1 MSTFKG
7 KRVLITGGASGI
19 GKLMGEMALEKG
31 AAVLVIWDIN
41 QDSIESVVREL
52 GQKAKDQGRA
62 GRVYGMRV
70 DVSNQPMVAD
80 RYAQTKQEV
89 GEIDILINSAGIIT
103 SNKTFDQCTADEINR
118 TMMVNAMAPMYVT
131 QQVLPDM
138 VARDSGHICNI
149 GSAGGMIANPRMSIY
164 AASKWATIGWSDSVR
179 IELREMRSRVRVTT
193 IAPYY
198 ITTGMFD
205 GVRSKIF
212 PLLRPEN
219 VASRI
224 LHAIEREKSF
234 KMFMPWIPCPH
245 HFIRL
250 LQGILPIRVFDWLV
264 GRVLGIYHTMD
275 HFTGRKKN

>member
-19 GKLMGEMALEKG
+19 GKLMGGMALDKG
-31 AAVLVIWDIN
+31 AAALVIWDID
-41 QDSIESVVREL
+41 QESIESVVREL
-52 GQKAKDQGRA
+52 GQKTKAQGRA

-70 DVSNQPMVAD
+70 DVSNQAMVAD
-80 RYAQTKQEV
+80 RYEQTKREV

-103 SNKTFDQCTADEINR
+103 SNKTFDQCTPDEINR
-118 TMMVNAMAPMYVT
+118 TMMVNALAPMYVA

-149 GSAGGMIANPRMSIY
+149 GSAGGMISNPRMSIY

-212 PLLRPEN
+212 PLLRPEK

-224 LHAIEREKSF
+224 LRAIERDTAF

-275 HFTGRKKN
+275 HFTGRKK

>member
-7 KRVLITGGASGI
+7 KKVLITGGASGI
-19 GKLMGEMALEKG
+19 GKLMGGMALGKG
-31 AAVLVIWDIN
+31 AAALVIWDIN
-41 QDSIESVVREL
+41 QASIEQVVSEL
-52 GQKAKDQGRA
+52 GQAAKAQGRA

-70 DVSNQPMVAD
+70 DVSNQAMVTD
-80 RYAQTKQEV
+80 RYEQTKREV

-103 SNKTFDQCTADEINR
+103 SNKTFDQCSADEINR
-118 TMMVNAMAPMYVT
+118 TMMVNALAPMYVS

-149 GSAGGMIANPRMSIY
+149 GSAGGMISNPRMSIY

-224 LHAIEREKSF
+224 LRAIERDTAF

-275 HFTGRKKN
+275 HFTGRKK

>member
-19 GKLMGEMALEKG
+19 GKLMGGMALDKG
-31 AAVLVIWDIN
+31 AAALVIWDIN
-41 QDSIESVVREL
+41 QESIESVVSEL
-52 GQKAKDQGRA
+52 GQVAKAQGRA

-70 DVSNQPMVAD
+70 DVSNQAMVAD
-80 RYAQTKQEV
+80 RYEQTKREV

-103 SNKTFDQCTADEINR
+103 SNKTFDQCTPDEINR
-118 TMMVNAMAPMYVT
+118 TMMVNALAPMYVA

-149 GSAGGMIANPRMSIY
+149 GSAGGMISNPRMSIY

-179 IELREMRSRVRVTT
+179 IELLEMRSRVRITT

-212 PLLRPEN
+212 PLLGPEN

-224 LHAIEREKSF
+224 LRAIERDTAF

-275 HFTGRKKN
+275 HFTGRKK

>member
-19 GKLMGEMALEKG
+19 GKLMGGMALDKG
-31 AAVLVIWDIN
+31 AAALVIWDIN
-41 QDSIESVVREL
+41 QESIEQVVSEL
-52 GQKAKDQGRA
+52 SQAAKAQGRA

-70 DVSNQPMVAD
+70 DVSNQAMVAD
-80 RYAQTKQEV
+80 RYEQTKREV

-103 SNKTFDQCTADEINR
+103 SNKTFDQCTPDEINR
-118 TMMVNAMAPMYVT
+118 TMMVNALAPMYVT

-149 GSAGGMIANPRMSIY
+149 GSAGGMISNPRMSIY

-179 IELREMRSRVRVTT
+179 IELSEMKSRVRITT

-219 VASRI
+219 VATRI
-224 LHAIEREKSF
+224 LRAIERDTAF

-250 LQGILPIRVFDWLV
+250 LQGILPIRIFDWLV

-275 HFTGRKKN
+275 HFTGRKK

>member
-7 KRVLITGGASGI
+7 KKVLITGGASGI
-19 GKLMGEMALEKG
+19 GKLMGGMALDKG
-31 AAVLVIWDIN
+31 AAALVIWDID
-41 QDSIESVVREL
+41 QESIESVVREL
-52 GQKAKDQGRA
+52 GQKSKAQGRA

-70 DVSNQPMVAD
+70 DVSNQAMVAD
-80 RYAQTKQEV
+80 RYEQTKREV

-103 SNKTFDQCTADEINR
+103 SNKTFDQCTPDEINR
-118 TMMVNAMAPMYVT
+118 TMMVNALAPMYVA

-149 GSAGGMIANPRMSIY
+149 GSAGGMISNPRMSIY

-179 IELREMRSRVRVTT
+179 IELREMRSHVRVTT

-224 LHAIEREKSF
+224 LRAIERDTAF

-275 HFTGRKKN
+275 HFTGRKK

>member
-7 KRVLITGGASGI
+7 KKVLITGGASGI
-19 GKLMGEMALEKG
+19 GKLMGGMALDKG
-31 AAVLVIWDIN
+31 AAALVIWDIN
-41 QDSIESVVREL
+41 QESIEQVVSEL
-52 GQKAKDQGRA
+52 GQAAKAQGRA

-70 DVSNQPMVAD
+70 DVSNQAMVAD
-80 RYAQTKQEV
+80 RYEQTKREV

-103 SNKTFDQCTADEINR
+103 SNKTFDQCTPDEINR
-118 TMMVNAMAPMYVT
+118 TMMVNALAPMYVA

-149 GSAGGMIANPRMSIY
+149 GSAGGMISNPRMSIY

-179 IELREMRSRVRVTT
+179 IELREMRSRVRITT

-224 LHAIEREKSF
+224 LRAIERDTAF

-275 HFTGRKKN
+275 HFTGRKK

>member
-19 GKLMGEMALEKG
+19 GKLMGGMALDKG
-31 AAVLVIWDIN
+31 AAALVIWDIN
-41 QDSIESVVREL
+41 QESIEQVVSEL
-52 GQKAKDQGRA
+52 GQAAKAQGRA

-70 DVSNQPMVAD
+70 DVSNQAMVAD
-80 RYAQTKQEV
+80 RYEQTKREV

-103 SNKTFDQCTADEINR
+103 SNKTFDQCTPDEINR
-118 TMMVNAMAPMYVT
+118 TMMVNALAPMYVA

-149 GSAGGMIANPRMSIY
+149 GSAGGMISNPRMSIY

-219 VASRI
+219 VAARI
-224 LHAIEREKSF
+224 IRSIEHDKPF

-275 HFTGRKKN
+275 HFTGRKK

>member
-19 GKLMGEMALEKG
+19 GKLMGCMALDKG
-31 AAVLVIWDIN
+31 AAALVIWDID
-41 QDSIESVVREL
+41 QESIESVVREL
-52 GQKAKDQGRA
+52 GQKSKAQGRA

-70 DVSNQPMVAD
+70 DVSNQAMVVD
-80 RYAQTKQEV
+80 RYEQTKREV

-103 SNKTFDQCTADEINR
+103 SNKTFDQCTPDEINR
-118 TMMVNAMAPMYVT
+118 TMMVNALAPMYVT

-149 GSAGGMIANPRMSIY
+149 GSAGGMISNPRMSIY

-179 IELREMRSRVRVTT
+179 IELREMRSRVRITT

-212 PLLRPEN
+212 PLLRPEK

-224 LHAIEREKSF
+224 LRAIERDTAF

-275 HFTGRKKN
+275 HFTGRKK

>member
-19 GKLMGEMALEKG
+19 GKLMGGMALDKG
-31 AAVLVIWDIN
+31 AAVLAIWDIN
-41 QDSIESVVREL
+41 QESIESVVREL
-52 GQKAKDQGRA
+52 GQKSKAQGRA

-70 DVSNQPMVAD
+70 DVSNQAMVAD
-80 RYAQTKQEV
+80 RYEQTKREV

-103 SNKTFDQCTADEINR
+103 SNKTFDQCTPDEINR
-118 TMMVNAMAPMYVT
+118 TMMVNALAPMYVA

-149 GSAGGMIANPRMSIY
+149 GSAGGMISNPRMSIY

-224 LHAIEREKSF
+224 LRAIERDTAF

-275 HFTGRKKN
+275 HFTGRKK

>member
-7 KRVLITGGASGI
+7 KKVLITGGASGI

-31 AAVLVIWDIN
+31 AAALVIWDIN

-179 IELREMRSRVRVTT
+179 IELREMKSRVRVTT

-224 LHAIEREKSF
+224 LRAIERDKSF

-275 HFTGRKKN
+275 HFTGRKK

>member
-7 KRVLITGGASGI
+7 KKVLITGGASGI
-19 GKLMGEMALEKG
+19 GKLMGGMALDKG
-31 AAVLVIWDIN
+31 AAALVIWDIN
-41 QDSIESVVREL
+41 QESIEQVVSEL
-52 GQKAKDQGRA
+52 GQAAKAQGRA

-70 DVSNQPMVAD
+70 DVSNQAMVAD
-80 RYAQTKQEV
+80 RYEQTKREV

-103 SNKTFDQCTADEINR
+103 SNKTFDQCSADEINR
-118 TMMVNAMAPMYVT
+118 TMMVNALAPMYVN

-149 GSAGGMIANPRMSIY
+149 GSAGGMISNPRMSIY

-179 IELREMRSRVRVTT
+179 IELREMKSRVRVTT

-224 LHAIEREKSF
+224 LRAIERDTAF

-275 HFTGRKKN
+275 HFTGRKK

>member
-7 KRVLITGGASGI
+7 KKVLITGGASGI

-31 AAVLVIWDIN
+31 AAALVIWDIN

-118 TMMVNAMAPMYVT
+118 TMMVNAMAPMYVAH
-131 QQVLPDM
+131 QILPDM
-138 VARDSGHICNI
+138 IARNSGHICTI
-149 GSAGGMIANPRMSIY
+149 GSAGGMISNPRMSVY

-179 IELREMRSRVRVTT
+179 IELREMKSRVRVTT

-224 LHAIEREKSF
+224 LRAIEREKSF

-275 HFTGRKKN
+275 HFTGRKK

>member
-19 GKLMGEMALEKG
+19 GKLMGGMALDKG
-31 AAVLVIWDIN
+31 AAALVIWDIN
-41 QDSIESVVREL
+41 QESIESVVSEL
-52 GQKAKDQGRA
+52 GQAAKAQGRA

-70 DVSNQPMVAD
+70 DVSNQAMVAD
-80 RYAQTKQEV
+80 RYEQTKREV

-103 SNKTFDQCTADEINR
+103 SNKTFDQCTPDEINR
-118 TMMVNAMAPMYVT
+118 TMMVNALAPMYVA

-149 GSAGGMIANPRMSIY
+149 GSAGGMISNPRMSIY

-224 LHAIEREKSF
+224 LRAIERDTAF

-250 LQGILPIRVFDWLV
+250 MQGILPIRVFDWLV

-275 HFTGRKKN
+275 HFTGRKK

>member
-7 KRVLITGGASGI
+7 KKVLITGGASGI

-31 AAVLVIWDIN
+31 AAALVIWDIN

-179 IELREMRSRVRVTT
+179 IELREMKSRVRVTT

-224 LHAIEREKSF
+224 LRAIEREKSF

-275 HFTGRKKN
+275 HFTGRKK

>member
-7 KRVLITGGASGI
+7 KKVLITGGASGI
-19 GKLMGEMALEKG
+19 GKLMGGMALDKG
-31 AAVLVIWDIN
+31 AAALVIWDIN
-41 QDSIESVVREL
+41 QASIEQVVSEL
-52 GQKAKDQGRA
+52 GQAAKAQGRA

-70 DVSNQPMVAD
+70 DVSNQAMVAD
-80 RYAQTKQEV
+80 RYEQTKREV

-103 SNKTFDQCTADEINR
+103 SNKTFDQCTPDEINR
-118 TMMVNAMAPMYVT
+118 TMMVNALAPMYVA

-149 GSAGGMIANPRMSIY
+149 GSAGGMISNPRMSIY

-224 LHAIEREKSF
+224 LRAIERDTAF

-275 HFTGRKKN
+275 HFTGRKK

>member
-19 GKLMGEMALEKG
+19 GKLMGGMALDKG
-31 AAVLVIWDIN
+31 AAALVIWDIN
-41 QDSIESVVREL
+41 QESIEQVVREL
-52 GQKAKDQGRA
+52 CQAAKAQGRA

-70 DVSNQPMVAD
+70 DVSNQAMVAD
-80 RYAQTKQEV
+80 RYEQTKREV

-103 SNKTFDQCTADEINR
+103 SNKTFDQCTPDEINR
-118 TMMVNAMAPMYVT
+118 TMMVNALAPMYVT

-138 VARDSGHICNI
+138 VARNSGHVCNI
-149 GSAGGMIANPRMSIY
+149 GSAGGMISNPRMSVY

-219 VASRI
+219 VAARI
-224 LHAIEREKSF
+224 IRSIEHDKSF

-250 LQGILPIRVFDWLV
+250 LQGILPICVFDWLV

-275 HFTGRKKN
+275 HFTGRKK

>member
-19 GKLMGEMALEKG
+19 GKLMGGMALDKG
-31 AAVLVIWDIN
+31 AAALVIWDID
-41 QDSIESVVREL
+41 QESIESVVREL
-52 GQKAKDQGRA
+52 GKKSKAQGRA

-70 DVSNQPMVAD
+70 DVSNQAMVAD
-80 RYAQTKQEV
+80 RYEQTKREV

-103 SNKTFDQCTADEINR
+103 SNKTFDKCTPDEINR
-118 TMMVNAMAPMYVT
+118 TMNVNALAPMYVA

-149 GSAGGMIANPRMSIY
+149 GSAGGMISNPRMSIY

-179 IELREMRSRVRVTT
+179 LELREMRSRVRVTT

-224 LHAIEREKSF
+224 LRAIERDTAF

-275 HFTGRKKN
+275 HFTGRKK

>member
-7 KRVLITGGASGI
+7 KKVLITGGASGI

-31 AAVLVIWDIN
+31 AAALVIWDIN
-41 QDSIESVVREL
+41 QDSIEYVVQEL

-179 IELREMRSRVRVTT
+179 IELREMKSRVRVTT

-224 LHAIEREKSF
+224 LRAIEREKSF

-275 HFTGRKKN
+275 HFTGRKK

>member
-1 MSTFKG
+1 MSAFKG

-19 GKLMGEMALEKG
+19 GKLMGGMALDKG
-31 AAVLVIWDIN
+31 AAALVIWDID
-41 QDSIESVVREL
+41 QESIESVVREL
-52 GQKAKDQGRA
+52 GQKSKAQGRA

-70 DVSNQPMVAD
+70 DVSNQAMVAD
-80 RYAQTKQEV
+80 RYEQTKREV

-103 SNKTFDQCTADEINR
+103 SNKTFDQCTPDEINR
-118 TMMVNAMAPMYVT
+118 TMMVNALAPMYVA

-149 GSAGGMIANPRMSIY
+149 GSAGGMISNPRMSIY

-179 IELREMRSRVRVTT
+179 IELREMRSRVRITT

-224 LHAIEREKSF
+224 LRAIERDTAF

-275 HFTGRKKN
+275 HFTGRKK

>member
-1 MSTFKG
+1 MSAFKG

-19 GKLMGEMALEKG
+19 GKLMGGMALDKG
-31 AAVLVIWDIN
+31 AAALVIWDID
-41 QDSIESVVREL
+41 QESIESVVREL
-52 GQKAKDQGRA
+52 GQKSKAQGRA

-70 DVSNQPMVAD
+70 DVSNQAMVAD
-80 RYAQTKQEV
+80 RYEQTKREV

-103 SNKTFDQCTADEINR
+103 SNKTFDQCTPDEINR
-118 TMMVNAMAPMYVT
+118 TMMVNALAPMYVA

-149 GSAGGMIANPRMSIY
+149 GSAGGMISNPRMSIY

-224 LHAIEREKSF
+224 LRAIERDTAF

-275 HFTGRKKN
+275 HFTGRKK

>member
-7 KRVLITGGASGI
+7 KKVLITGGASGI
-19 GKLMGEMALEKG
+19 GKLMGGMALDKG
-31 AAVLVIWDIN
+31 AAALVIWDIN
-41 QDSIESVVREL
+41 QASIEQVVSEL
-52 GQKAKDQGRA
+52 GQAAKAQGRA

-70 DVSNQPMVAD
+70 DVSNQAMVAD
-80 RYAQTKQEV
+80 RYEQTKREV

-103 SNKTFDQCTADEINR
+103 SNKTFDQCMPDEINR
-118 TMMVNAMAPMYVT
+118 TMMVNALAPMYVA

-149 GSAGGMIANPRMSIY
+149 GSAGGMISNPRMSIY

-179 IELREMRSRVRVTT
+179 IELREMKSRVRVTT

-224 LHAIEREKSF
+224 LRAIERDTAF

-275 HFTGRKKN
+275 HFTGRKK

>member
-19 GKLMGEMALEKG
+19 GKLMGGMALDKG
-31 AAVLVIWDIN
+31 AAALVIWDID
-41 QDSIESVVREL
+41 QESIESVVREL
-52 GQKAKDQGRA
+52 GQKSKAQGRA

-70 DVSNQPMVAD
+70 DVSNQAMVAD
-80 RYAQTKQEV
+80 RYEQTKREV

-103 SNKTFDQCTADEINR
+103 SNKTFDQCTPDEINR
-118 TMMVNAMAPMYVT
+118 TMMVNALAPMYVA

-149 GSAGGMIANPRMSIY
+149 GSAGGMISNPRMSIY

-224 LHAIEREKSF
+224 LRAIERDTAF

-275 HFTGRKKN
+275 HFTGRKK

>member
-7 KRVLITGGASGI
+7 KKVLITGGASGI
-19 GKLMGEMALEKG
+19 GKLMGGMALDKG
-31 AAVLVIWDIN
+31 AAALVIWDID
-41 QDSIESVVREL
+41 QESIESVVREL
-52 GQKAKDQGRA
+52 GQKTKAQGRA

-70 DVSNQPMVAD
+70 DVSNQAMVAD
-80 RYAQTKQEV
+80 RYEQTKREV

-103 SNKTFDQCTADEINR
+103 SNKTFDQCTPDEINR
-118 TMMVNAMAPMYVT
+118 TMMVNALAPMYVT

-149 GSAGGMIANPRMSIY
+149 GSAGGMISNPRMSIY

-179 IELREMRSRVRVTT
+179 IELSEMRSRVRVTT

-224 LHAIEREKSF
+224 LRAIERDTAF

-275 HFTGRKKN
+275 HFTGRKK

>member
-7 KRVLITGGASGI
+7 KKVLITGGASGI
-19 GKLMGEMALEKG
+19 GKLMGGMALDKG
-31 AAVLVIWDIN
+31 AAALVIWDIN
-41 QDSIESVVREL
+41 QESIESVVREL
-52 GQKAKDQGRA
+52 GQKSKAQGRA

-70 DVSNQPMVAD
+70 DVSNQAMVAD
-80 RYAQTKQEV
+80 RYEQTKREV
-89 GEIDILINSAGIIT
+89 GGIDILINSAGIIT
-103 SNKTFDQCTADEINR
+103 SNKTFDQCTPDEINR
-118 TMMVNAMAPMYVT
+118 TMMVNALAPMYVA

-149 GSAGGMIANPRMSIY
+149 GSAGGMISNPRMSIY

-205 GVRSKIF
+205 GVRSRIF

-219 VASRI
+219 VAARI
-224 LHAIEREKSF
+224 IRSIERDKPF

-275 HFTGRKKN
+275 HFTGRKK

>member
-19 GKLMGEMALEKG
+19 GKLMGGMALDKG
-31 AAVLVIWDIN
+31 AAALVIWDIN
-41 QDSIESVVREL
+41 QESIESVVSEL
-52 GQKAKDQGRA
+52 GQAAKAQGRA

-70 DVSNQPMVAD
+70 DVSNQAMVAD
-80 RYAQTKQEV
+80 RYEQTKREV
-89 GEIDILINSAGIIT
+89 GVIDILINSAGIIT
-103 SNKTFDQCTADEINR
+103 SNKTFDQCTPDEINR
-118 TMMVNAMAPMYVT
+118 TMMVNALAPMYVA

-149 GSAGGMIANPRMSIY
+149 GSAGGMISNPRMSIY

-179 IELREMRSRVRVTT
+179 IELREMRSRVRITT

-212 PLLRPEN
+212 PLLSPEN

-224 LHAIEREKSF
+224 LRAIERDTAF

-275 HFTGRKKN
+275 HFTGRKK

>member
-19 GKLMGEMALEKG
+19 GKLMGGMALDKG
-31 AAVLVIWDIN
+31 AAALVIWDIN
-41 QDSIESVVREL
+41 QESIESVVSEL
-52 GQKAKDQGRA
+52 GQAAKAQGRA

-70 DVSNQPMVAD
+70 DVSNQAMVAD
-80 RYAQTKQEV
+80 RYEQTKREV

-103 SNKTFDQCTADEINR
+103 SNKTFDQCTPDEINR
-118 TMMVNAMAPMYVT
+118 TMMVNALAPMYVT

-149 GSAGGMIANPRMSIY
+149 GSAGGMISNPRMSIY

-224 LHAIEREKSF
+224 LRAIERDTAF

-275 HFTGRKKN
+275 HFTGRKK

>member
-7 KRVLITGGASGI
+7 KKVLITGGASGI
-19 GKLMGEMALEKG
+19 GKLMGGMALDKG
-31 AAVLVIWDIN
+31 AAALVIWDIN
-41 QDSIESVVREL
+41 QESIEQVVSEL
-52 GQKAKDQGRA
+52 GQAAKAQGRA

-70 DVSNQPMVAD
+70 DVSNQAMVAD

-89 GEIDILINSAGIIT
+89 GDIDILINSAGIIT
-103 SNKTFDQCTADEINR
+103 SNKTFDQCTPDEINR
-118 TMMVNAMAPMYVT
+118 TMMVNALAPMYVA

-149 GSAGGMIANPRMSIY
+149 GSAGGMISNPRMSIY

-224 LHAIEREKSF
+224 LRAIERDTAF

-275 HFTGRKKN
+275 HFTGRKK

>member
-7 KRVLITGGASGI
+7 KKVLITGGASGI
-19 GKLMGEMALEKG
+19 GKLMGGMALDKG
-31 AAVLVIWDIN
+31 AAALVIWDID
-41 QDSIESVVREL
+41 QASIEQVVSEL
-52 GQKAKDQGRA
+52 GQAAKAQGRA

-70 DVSNQPMVAD
+70 DVSNQAMVAD
-80 RYAQTKQEV
+80 RYEQTKREV

-103 SNKTFDQCTADEINR
+103 SNKTFDQCTPDEINR
-118 TMMVNAMAPMYVT
+118 TMMVNALAPMYVA

-149 GSAGGMIANPRMSIY
+149 GSAGGMISNPRMSIY

-179 IELREMRSRVRVTT
+179 IELREMKSRVRVTT

-224 LHAIEREKSF
+224 LRAIERDTAF

-275 HFTGRKKN
+275 HFTGRKK

>member
-19 GKLMGEMALEKG
+19 GKLMGGMALDKG
-31 AAVLVIWDIN
+31 AAALVIWDIN
-41 QDSIESVVREL
+41 QESIESVVSEL
-52 GQKAKDQGRA
+52 GQAAKAQGRA

-70 DVSNQPMVAD
+70 DVSNQAMVAD
-80 RYAQTKQEV
+80 RYEQTKREV

-103 SNKTFDQCTADEINR
+103 SNKTFDQCTPDEINR
-118 TMMVNAMAPMYVT
+118 TMMVNALAPMYVA

-149 GSAGGMIANPRMSIY
+149 GSAGGMISNPRMSIY

-179 IELREMRSRVRVTT
+179 IELREMRSRVRITT

-224 LHAIEREKSF
+224 LRAIERDTAF

-275 HFTGRKKN
+275 HFTGRKK

>member
-7 KRVLITGGASGI
+7 KKVLITGGASGI
-19 GKLMGEMALEKG
+19 GKLMGEMALAKG
-31 AAVLVIWDIN
+31 AAALVIWDIN
-41 QDSIESVVREL
+41 QASIEQVASEL
-52 GQKAKDQGRA
+52 GQAAKAQGRV

-89 GEIDILINSAGIIT
+89 GDIDILINSAGIIT
-103 SNKTFDQCTADEINR
+103 SNKTFDQCTPDEINR
-118 TMMVNAMAPMYVT
+118 TMMVNALAPMYVA

-138 VARDSGHICNI
+138 VARDSGHVCNI
-149 GSAGGMIANPRMSIY
+149 GSAGGMISNPRMSIY

-224 LHAIEREKSF
+224 LRAIERDTAF

-275 HFTGRKKN
+275 HFTGRKK

>member
-1 MSTFKG
+1 M
-7 KRVLITGGASGI
+7 GG
-19 GKLMGEMALEKG
+19 MALDKG
-31 AAVLVIWDIN
+31 AAALVIWDID
-41 QDSIESVVREL
+41 QESIESVVREL
-52 GQKAKDQGRA
+52 GQKSKAQGRA

-103 SNKTFDQCTADEINR
+103 SNKTFDQCTPDEINR
-118 TMMVNAMAPMYVT
+118 TMMVNALAPMYVA

-149 GSAGGMIANPRMSIY
+149 GSAGGMISNPRMSIY

-224 LHAIEREKSF
+224 LRAIERDKSF

-275 HFTGRKKN
+275 HFTGRKK

>member
-19 GKLMGEMALEKG
+19 GKLMGGMALDKG
-31 AAVLVIWDIN
+31 AAALVIWDIN
-41 QDSIESVVREL
+41 QESIEQVVSEL
-52 GQKAKDQGRA
+52 GQAAKAQGRA

-70 DVSNQPMVAD
+70 NVSNQAMVAD
-80 RYAQTKQEV
+80 RYEQTKREV

-179 IELREMRSRVRVTT
+179 IELREMKSRVRVTT

-224 LHAIEREKSF
+224 LRAIEREKSF

-275 HFTGRKKN
+275 HFTGRKK

>member
-7 KRVLITGGASGI
+7 KKVLITGGASGI
-19 GKLMGEMALEKG
+19 GKLMGGMALDKG
-31 AAVLVIWDIN
+31 AAALVIWDIN

-52 GQKAKDQGRA
+52 DQKAKDQGRA

-70 DVSNQPMVAD
+70 DVSNQAMVAD
-80 RYAQTKQEV
+80 RYEQTKREV

-103 SNKTFDQCTADEINR
+103 SNKTFDQCTPDEINR
-118 TMMVNAMAPMYVT
+118 TMMVNALAPMYVT

-138 VARDSGHICNI
+138 VARDSGYICNI

-179 IELREMRSRVRVTT
+179 IELREMKSRVRVTT

-224 LHAIEREKSF
+224 LRAIERDTAF
-234 KMFMPWIPCPH
+234 KMFMPWIPYPH

-275 HFTGRKKN
+275 HFTGRKK

>member
-19 GKLMGEMALEKG
+19 GKLMGGMALDKG
-31 AAVLVIWDIN
+31 AAALVIWDIN
-41 QDSIESVVREL
+41 QASIEQVVSEL
-52 GQKAKDQGRA
+52 GQAAKAQGRA

-70 DVSNQPMVAD
+70 EQSNQAMVAD
-80 RYAQTKQEV
+80 RYEQTKREV

-103 SNKTFDQCTADEINR
+103 SNKTFDQCTPDEINR
-118 TMMVNAMAPMYVT
+118 TMMVNAMAPMYVA

-138 VARDSGHICNI
+138 VARNSGHICNI
-149 GSAGGMIANPRMSIY
+149 GSAGGMISNPRMSIY

-179 IELREMRSRVRVTT
+179 IELREMRSRVRITT

-224 LHAIEREKSF
+224 LRAIERDTAF

-275 HFTGRKKN
+275 HFTGRKK

>member
-7 KRVLITGGASGI
+7 KKVLITGGASGI
-19 GKLMGEMALEKG
+19 GKLMGGMALDKG
-31 AAVLVIWDIN
+31 AAALVIWDIN
-41 QDSIESVVREL
+41 QESIEQVVSEL
-52 GQKAKDQGRA
+52 GQAAKAQGRA

-70 DVSNQPMVAD
+70 DVSNQAMVAD
-80 RYAQTKQEV
+80 RYEQTKREV

-103 SNKTFDQCTADEINR
+103 SNKTFDQCTPDEINR
-118 TMMVNAMAPMYVT
+118 TMMVNALAPMYVA

-149 GSAGGMIANPRMSIY
+149 GSAGGMISNPRMSIY

-179 IELREMRSRVRVTT
+179 IELREMRSRVRVIT

-224 LHAIEREKSF
+224 LRAIERDKSF

-275 HFTGRKKN
+275 HFTGRKK

>member
-19 GKLMGEMALEKG
+19 GKLMGGMALDKG
-31 AAVLVIWDIN
+31 AAALVIWDID
-41 QDSIESVVREL
+41 QESIESVVREL
-52 GQKAKDQGRA
+52 GQKSKAQGRA

-70 DVSNQPMVAD
+70 DVSNQAMVAD
-80 RYAQTKQEV
+80 RYEQTKREV
-89 GEIDILINSAGIIT
+89 GEMDILINSAGIIT
-103 SNKTFDQCTADEINR
+103 SNKTFDQCTPDEINR
-118 TMMVNAMAPMYVT
+118 TMMVNALAPMYVA

-149 GSAGGMIANPRMSIY
+149 GSAGGMISNPRMSIY

-179 IELREMRSRVRVTT
+179 IELREMRSRVRITT

-224 LHAIEREKSF
+224 LRAIERDTAF

-275 HFTGRKKN
+275 HFTGRKK

>member
-7 KRVLITGGASGI
+7 KKVLITGGASGI
-19 GKLMGEMALEKG
+19 GKLMGGMALDKG
-31 AAVLVIWDIN
+31 AAALVIWDIN
-41 QDSIESVVREL
+41 QESIESVVSEL
-52 GQKAKDQGRA
+52 GQAAKAQGRA

-70 DVSNQPMVAD
+70 DVSNQAMVAD
-80 RYAQTKQEV
+80 RYEQTKREV

-103 SNKTFDQCTADEINR
+103 SNKTFDQCTPDEINR
-118 TMMVNAMAPMYVT
+118 TMMVNALAPMYVA

-149 GSAGGMIANPRMSIY
+149 GSAGGMISNPRMSIY

-224 LHAIEREKSF
+224 LRAIERDTAF

-275 HFTGRKKN
+275 HFTGRKK

>member
-19 GKLMGEMALEKG
+19 GKLMGGMALDKG
-31 AAVLVIWDIN
+31 AAALVIWDIN
-41 QDSIESVVREL
+41 QESIEQVVSEL
-52 GQKAKDQGRA
+52 GQAAKAQGRA

-70 DVSNQPMVAD
+70 DVSNQAMVAD
-80 RYAQTKQEV
+80 RYEQTKREV

-103 SNKTFDQCTADEINR
+103 SNKTFDQCTPDEINR
-118 TMMVNAMAPMYVT
+118 TMMVNALAPMYVT

-149 GSAGGMIANPRMSIY
+149 GSAGGMISNPRMSIY

-179 IELREMRSRVRVTT
+179 IELREMKSRVRVTT

-212 PLLRPEN
+212 PLLHPEN

-224 LHAIEREKSF
+224 LRAIERDTAF

-275 HFTGRKKN
+275 HFTGRKK

>member
-7 KRVLITGGASGI
+7 KKVLITGGASGI
-19 GKLMGEMALEKG
+19 GKLMGGMALDKG
-31 AAVLVIWDIN
+31 AAALVIWDIN
-41 QDSIESVVREL
+41 QESIESVVSEL
-52 GQKAKDQGRA
+52 GQAAKAQGRA

-70 DVSNQPMVAD
+70 DVSNQAMVAD
-80 RYAQTKQEV
+80 RYEQTKREV

-103 SNKTFDQCTADEINR
+103 SNKTFDQCTPDEINR
-118 TMMVNAMAPMYVT
+118 TMMVNALAPMYVT

-149 GSAGGMIANPRMSIY
+149 GSAGGMISNPRMSIY

-224 LHAIEREKSF
+224 LRAIERDTAF

-275 HFTGRKKN
+275 HFTGRKK

>member
-1 MSTFKG
+1 
-7 KRVLITGGASGI
+7 
-19 GKLMGEMALEKG
+19 
-31 AAVLVIWDIN
+31 
-41 QDSIESVVREL
+41 
-52 GQKAKDQGRA
+52 
-62 GRVYGMRV
+62 
-70 DVSNQPMVAD
+70 
-80 RYAQTKQEV
+80 
-89 GEIDILINSAGIIT
+89 
-103 SNKTFDQCTADEINR
+103 
-118 TMMVNAMAPMYVT
+118 
-131 QQVLPDM
+131 
-138 VARDSGHICNI
+138 
-149 GSAGGMIANPRMSIY
+149 MSIY

-224 LHAIEREKSF
+224 LRAIERDTAF

-250 LQGILPIRVFDWLV
+250 LQGILPIRIFDWLV

-275 HFTGRKKN
+275 HFTGRKNND